1 MLAGLT
7 LGTCPLVIVCQ
18 SVSVEAGVTASLFP
32 RASYLNA
39 FLLKMDWRPERVV
52 EMPACYIIR
61 LAIEPLEE
69 A

>member
-1 MLAGLT
+1 M
-7 LGTCPLVIVCQ
+7 
-18 SVSVEAGVTASLFP
+18 EAGVTASLFP

-52 EMPACYIIR
+52 EMLACYVIR

>member
-1 MLAGLT
+1 M
-7 LGTCPLVIVCQ
+7 
-18 SVSVEAGVTASLFP
+18 EAGVTASLFP
-32 RASYLNA
+32 TTSYLNA

-52 EMPACYIIR
+52 EMLACYVIR